1 MKITNVF
8 RNLALGLAIT
18 TSGLIIEVPA
28 NAGIN
33 TDSVTIWDD
42 DTEAI
47 VTQVKKYAY
56 KPSEGSIFHTSD
68 SLETAKKYAYGDIII
83 ANGDTNSV
91 LPKEGKYYNLDD
103 YRYTDKEARYTFT
116 RFHDDTIYTT
126 NSWDKMKYRYPTEWH
141 ENKIVQQSENNVIHL
156 NNNVPIS
163 YEEFTKIAGQEMLRL
178 VNNHR
183 AENGLPAL
191 EWDETLGKMA
201 TQKSQH
207 MVEHNYMGHEY
218 KGINT
223 AYVQMYEW
231 KYPTSDENCLA
242 NGEYTNLTEY
252 NAKLMASSMFNQWK
266 NSPGHD
272 AAMLDKKCIPGYHQT
287 KFGFGFA
294 FGNSNTQYKSY
305 ATQVFAEHDKSDY
318 KWNSDTGYELTIYPY
333 GSSDTEFDNSDIKSK
348 YLGGLKNL
356 N

>member
-163 YEEFTKIAGQEMLRL
+163 YEEFTKIANEEMLRL
-178 VNNHR
+178 VNEHR
-183 AENGLPAL
+183 EENGLNPL
-191 EWDETLGKMA
+191 EWDDTLAKMA
-201 TQKSQH
+201 TEKSEH
-207 MVEHNYMGHEY
+207 MAKHHYMSHMY
-218 KGINT
+218 KGGNT
-223 AYVQMYEW
+223 AIIQQIMW
-231 KYPTSDENCLA
+231 KVNTSGENCLG
-242 NGEYTNLTEY
+242 NNIRGTLTENY
-252 NAKLMASSMFNQWK
+252 AKERALNMFYQWK
-266 NSPGHD
+266 ASPGHD
-272 AAMLDKKCIPGYHQT
+272 RAMLEPEHEKL
-287 KFGFGFA
+287 GFGFA
-294 FGNSNTQYKSY
+294 LDETGYCY
-305 ATQVFAEHDKSDY
+305 ATQQFADDNMYDY
-318 KWNSDTGYELTIYPY
+318 DEYYAWKL
-333 GSSDTEFDNSDIKSK
+333 DNGIESLDQLDQLDVPEDYNCDADRFFKIK
-348 YLGGLKNL
+348 
-356 N
+356 